1 MDPKAVQTAIDA
13 VIDILKDAKERKDW
27 SRLDSAIDQLST
39 LHKQVGLKKASGLAG
54 VTGGDSLFHTNDKY

>member
-1 MDPKAVQTAIDA
+1 MDPVAVQAGIKA

-39 LHKQVGLKKASGLAG
+39 LHKQVAVKGGGGLKGSG
-54 VTGGDSLFHTNDKY
+54 GGDTIFHTNQEF